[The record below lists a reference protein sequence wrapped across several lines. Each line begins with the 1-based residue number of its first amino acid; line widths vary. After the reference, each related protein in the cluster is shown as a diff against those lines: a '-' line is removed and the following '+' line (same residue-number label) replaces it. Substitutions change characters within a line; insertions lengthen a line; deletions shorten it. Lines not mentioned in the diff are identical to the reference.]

1 MKIFPRPTE
10 IFPRLRKFSHAYEN
24 RRNLSTVFTTKLVYM
39 VLNEHYIMIHM
50 KEIAFSTVY
59 EELFAKE
66 NAREL
71 CTATI
76 VARIFSMFLIL
87 KNDLIWFI
95 SVIDS

>member
-1 MKIFPRPTE
+1 MVLYAHGKFSHA
-10 IFPRLRKFSHAYEN
+10 LRKFSHAYEN

-76 VARIFSMFLIL
+76 VARIFSYRSQCF
-87 KNDLIWFI
+87 
-95 SVIDS
+95 